1 MFDTCSRTEAKI
13 CLRFRDTAV
22 TLGQEFPFLN
32 VLSTLNATYVQK
44 GKIGLWHINQVSS
57 MWDFKV

>member
-1 MFDTCSRTEAKI
+1 MFDSCSRTEAKI

-44 GKIGLWHINQVSS
+44 GKIGLWHINHVSS
-57 MWDFKV
+57 M